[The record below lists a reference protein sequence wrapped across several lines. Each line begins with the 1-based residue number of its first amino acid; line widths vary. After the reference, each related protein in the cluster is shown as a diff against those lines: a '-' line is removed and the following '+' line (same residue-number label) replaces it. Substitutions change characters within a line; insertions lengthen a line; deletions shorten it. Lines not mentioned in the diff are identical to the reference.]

1 MLNYLCDT
9 FPYSLAADHE
19 QAADVWA
26 GSDIE
31 RQAMVCVI
39 FPVYLL
45 FVASVAL
52 TVQGCPCYGR
62 ALKENEKIF
71 SCVAEKKKKKPDP
84 NQHHSGLSGFLS
96 LKTISQLSV
105 VNLEGWEKGKEAPT

>member
-1 MLNYLCDT
+1 MWDLLCSTLQLCLPHRREALNYLCDT
-9 FPYSLAADHE
+9 FPYSLAADRE

-52 TVQGCPCYGR
+52 TVRGCPCYGR
-62 ALKENEKIF
+62 ALKENEIF
-71 SCVAEKKKKKPDP
+71 SCAAEKKK
-84 NQHHSGLSGFLS
+84 
-96 LKTISQLSV
+96 
-105 VNLEGWEKGKEAPT
+105 